1 MYDDFPSGMRS
12 YLKAYG
18 WHFSKA
24 MCDWAVSMM
33 EKEDGNGKKV
43 KITPFTKEQV
53 DEMLKKYS
61 VDVKKKGGYDYVYAA
76 NMCKAD
82 YLGSSVPNEQYAAL
96 YVKNVCDDPD
106 AYDGIVFT
114 RFYADCI
121 GSGNAYNLGGD
132 DVMGGWGYIL
142 RILKGESPKDVLASM
157 PDKDFDK
164 VSEVVGNLKATNLTR
179 QQRRRIEREFKT
191 VRR

>member
-1 MYDDFPSGMRS
+1 MYDDFPFRHAILPEGVW
-12 YLKAYG
+12 LA
-18 WHFSKA
+18 FLKA

-33 EKEDGNGKKV
+33 EKEDGNRKKV

-106 AYDGIVFT
+106 ATTG
-114 RFYADCI
+114 
-121 GSGNAYNLGGD
+121 
-132 DVMGGWGYIL
+132 
-142 RILKGESPKDVLASM
+142 
-157 PDKDFDK
+157 
-164 VSEVVGNLKATNLTR
+164 
-179 QQRRRIEREFKT
+179 
-191 VRR
+191 

>member
-53 DEMLKKYS
+53 DEMPITL
-61 VDVKKKGGYDYVYAA
+61 APQ
-76 NMCKAD
+76 C
-82 YLGSSVPNEQYAAL
+82 LTSSTPL
-96 YVKNVCDDPD
+96 
-106 AYDGIVFT
+106 FMSRT
-114 RFYADCI
+114 
-121 GSGNAYNLGGD
+121 S
-132 DVMGGWGYIL
+132 
-142 RILKGESPKDVLASM
+142 
-157 PDKDFDK
+157 
-164 VSEVVGNLKATNLTR
+164 ATIRTLT
-179 QQRRRIEREFKT
+179 T
-191 VRR
+191 G

>member
-53 DEMLKKYS
+53 DFLEDSGQLFTW
-61 VDVKKKGGYDYVYAA
+61 
-76 NMCKAD
+76 
-82 YLGSSVPNEQYAAL
+82 L
-96 YVKNVCDDPD
+96 YPLHCLLLTGEDKDCYYFNDPLEGKNV
-106 AYDGIVFT
+106 AYPKEQVEAAYEGIGMQAVVLE
-114 RFYADCI
+114 
-121 GSGNAYNLGGD
+121 GS
-132 DVMGGWGYIL
+132 V
-142 RILKGESPKDVLASM
+142 
-157 PDKDFDK
+157 
-164 VSEVVGNLKATNLTR
+164 
-179 QQRRRIEREFKT
+179 Q
-191 VRR
+191 

>member
-1 MYDDFPSGMRS
+1 MRGDRFPPPKKQRNMRLDMYDDFPSGMRS

-61 VDVKKKGGYDYVYAA
+61 VDVKKRGGYDYVYAA
-76 NMCKAD
+76 NMCKAN

-96 YVKNVCDDPD
+96 YVKNVCDDPN

-121 GSGNAYNLGGD
+121 GSGTPIIWEE
-132 DVMGGWGYIL
+132 M
-142 RILKGESPKDVLASM
+142 M
-157 PDKDFDK
+157 
-164 VSEVVGNLKATNLTR
+164 
-179 QQRRRIEREFKT
+179 
-191 VRR
+191 

>member
-1 MYDDFPSGMRS
+1 MRLDMYDDFPSGMRS

-61 VDVKKKGGYDYVYAA
+61 VDVKKKGWIRL
-76 NMCKAD
+76 C
-82 YLGSSVPNEQYAAL
+82 
-96 YVKNVCDDPD
+96 
-106 AYDGIVFT
+106 
-114 RFYADCI
+114 
-121 GSGNAYNLGGD
+121 
-132 DVMGGWGYIL
+132 L
-142 RILKGESPKDVLASM
+142 R
-157 PDKDFDK
+157 
-164 VSEVVGNLKATNLTR
+164 R
-179 QQRRRIEREFKT
+179 QHVQGRLPWLLRA
-191 VRR
+191 

>member
-1 MYDDFPSGMRS
+1 MRLDMYDDFPSGMRS

-61 VDVKKKGGYDYVYAA
+61 VDVKKRVDTTMFTPPTCARPIILA
-76 NMCKAD
+76 PPC
-82 YLGSSVPNEQYAAL
+82 LTSSTPL
-96 YVKNVCDDPD
+96 
-106 AYDGIVFT
+106 FMSRT
-114 RFYADCI
+114 
-121 GSGNAYNLGGD
+121 S
-132 DVMGGWGYIL
+132 
-142 RILKGESPKDVLASM
+142 
-157 PDKDFDK
+157 
-164 VSEVVGNLKATNLTR
+164 ATIRTLT
-179 QQRRRIEREFKT
+179 T
-191 VRR
+191 G